1 MTSLECAKNVDLRVC
16 VPEYTRQG
24 YRNQVSHSPGIPE
37 VEDRVSTCTAKHP
50 YPLSH
55 LTEAPGFMRKI
66 SAISDY

>member
-1 MTSLECAKNVDLRVC
+1 MTSLECTKNVDLRVC

-24 YRNQVSHSPGIPE
+24 YRNQVSLTL
-37 VEDRVSTCTAKHP
+37 RVSTCTAKHP
-50 YPLSH
+50 YPLIH